1 MKKILKKG
9 VAMCGV
15 IGIISL
21 NQQVSFD
28 LYNGLLDLQHR
39 GQDTCG
45 MITQS
50 QDKVFIHK
58 GSGLV
63 AKVFNESI
71 VNSLQGPIGIAQ
83 VRYPTTK
90 GKVDAQPFYEDCG
103 GISLAHNGN
112 IYNDDEVRAFLQ
124 ERRLYCDSDCD
135 AETILKLLTHYFM
148 LSEKPIMEKCFDSAE
163 QSMRVLNGSYSTI
176 AAIRGQGFFAFRDPR
191 GIRPLLWGVKRN
203 EKGEPIA
210 YAFSSESVALE
221 SIVDEIDDVKHG
233 EAIFIDLSLHVTRRI
248 LIQEEPKHCMFEWVY
263 FSRATSKLQGKS
275 VNRVRGNLGKK
286 LAEIYQKS
294 PLYERLANSPEKVIV
309 ASVPETARPAS
320 VVFARHTGYE
330 YKDVLEKNRFVGRIF
345 IKPSESLR
353 RHEVATNLKAIEE
366 VVQNKIVFLVDDS
379 IVRGTTS
386 KGIVDKI
393 RRKGAKE
400 IHLFSTCP
408 PIQFPCYYGVDFPT
422 KQELISSNMNSA
434 QIAEYVGADSVT
446 FMDIDS
452 LSEAIGI
459 EPNNLCLACLNG
471 EYPTLSK

>member
-1 MKKILKKG
+1 
-9 VAMCGV
+9 MCGV
-15 IGIISL
+15 IGIISI

-45 MITQS
+45 MITLN

-63 AKVFNESI
+63 AKVFDEKT
-71 VNSLQGPIGIAQ
+71 VNSLLGRMGIAQ

-103 GISLAHNGN
+103 GICLAHNGN
-112 IYNDDEVRAFLQ
+112 IYNDEEVRASLQ
-124 ERRLYCDSDCD
+124 EKRLYCDSDCD

-148 LSEKPIMEKCFDSAE
+148 SSDKPIMERCFESAE
-163 QSMRVLNGSYSTI
+163 QSMRDLNGSYSTI
-176 AAIRGQGFFAFRDPR
+176 AVIRGEGFFAFRDPR

-203 EKGEPIA
+203 ELGEPIA
-210 YAFSSESVALE
+210 YAFASESVALE
-221 SIVDEIDDVKHG
+221 SIVDEIEDVKHG
-233 EAIFIDLSLHVTRRI
+233 EAIYIDMSMKVTRKI
-248 LIQEEPKHCMFEWVY
+248 LLQEQPKHCMFEWVY

-286 LAEIYQKS
+286 LAEIYLKS
-294 PLYERLANSPEKVIV
+294 PLYERLKQTPEKVIV
-309 ASVPETARPAS
+309 AAVPETARPAS

-366 VVQNKIVFLVDDS
+366 VVQNKIVLLVDDS

-386 KGIVDKI
+386 QGIVDKI
-393 RRKGAKE
+393 RKKGAKE
-400 IHLFSTCP
+400 IHIFSTCP
-408 PIQFPCYYGVDFPT
+408 PIQYPCFYGVDFPT
-422 KQELISSNMNSA
+422 KQELISSSKN
-434 QIAEYVGADSVT
+434 AEELAEFIDADSVT
-446 FMDIDS
+446 FMDIES
-452 LSEAIGI
+452 LSEAIGLDKD
-459 EPNNLCLACLNG
+459 NLCLACLNG
-471 EYPTLSK
+471 EYPTLTK

>member
-1 MKKILKKG
+1 
-9 VAMCGV
+9 MCGV

-45 MITQS
+45 MITFS

-58 GSGLV
+58 GTGLV
-63 AKVFNESI
+63 AKVFDEKI
-71 VNSLQGPIGIAQ
+71 VNSLLGNMGVAQ

-103 GISLAHNGN
+103 GIALAHNGN
-112 IYNDDEVRAFLQ
+112 IYNDDAVRAYLQ
-124 ERRLYCDSDCD
+124 ERRMYCDSDCD
-135 AETILKLLTHYFM
+135 AETILKILTHYFM
-148 LSEKPIMEKCFDSAE
+148 TSEKPIIERCFDSAR
-163 QSMRVLNGSYSTI
+163 QSMNDLNGSYSTI
-176 AAIRGQGFFAFRDPR
+176 AVIREEGFFAFRDPR

-203 EKGEPIA
+203 EQGDPIA
-210 YAFSSESVALE
+210 YAFASESVALE
-221 SIVDEIDDVKHG
+221 SIVDEIEDVKHG
-233 EAIFIDLSLHVTRRI
+233 EAIFIDLSLKVTRKI
-248 LIQEEPKHCMFEWVY
+248 LKQEQPKYCMFEWVY

-286 LAEIYQKS
+286 LAEIYQNS
-294 PLYERLANSPEKVIV
+294 PLYERLKQTPDKVIV

-320 VVFARHTGYE
+320 VVFARHVGYE

-393 RRKGAKE
+393 RKKGAKE
-400 IHLFSTCP
+400 IHIFSTCP
-408 PIQFPCYYGVDFPT
+408 PIQHPCFYGVDFPT
-422 KQELISSNMNSA
+422 KQELISSSKNA
-434 QIAEYVGADSVT
+434 DELADFIGADSVT

-459 EPNNLCLACLNG
+459 EKDHLCLACLNG
-471 EYPTLSK
+471 EYSTLAK

>member
-1 MKKILKKG
+1 
-9 VAMCGV
+9 MCGV

-45 MITQS
+45 MITLN

-63 AKVFNESI
+63 AKVFDEKI
-71 VNSLQGPIGIAQ
+71 VNSLLGRMGVAQ

-90 GKVDAQPFYEDCG
+90 GKIDAQPFYEDCG

-112 IYNDDEVRAFLQ
+112 IYNDDEVRASLQ
-124 ERRLYCDSDCD
+124 EKRLYCDSDCD
-135 AETILKLLTHYFM
+135 AETILKLMTHYFM
-148 LSEKPIMEKCFDSAE
+148 NSNQPIMERCFESAAS
-163 QSMRVLNGSYSTI
+163 SMDDLNGSYSTI
-176 AAIRGQGFFAFRDPR
+176 AVIRGEGFFAFRDPR

-203 EKGEPIA
+203 ETGEPIA
-210 YAFSSESVALE
+210 YAFASESVALE
-221 SIVDEIDDVKHG
+221 SIVDEIEDVKHG
-233 EAIFIDLSLHVTRRI
+233 EAIFIDLSMKVTRKI
-248 LIQEEPKHCMFEWVY
+248 LKQEQPKHCMFEWVY

-294 PLYERLANSPEKVIV
+294 PLYERLKQTPDKVIV

-393 RRKGAKE
+393 RKKGAKE
-400 IHLFSTCP
+400 IHIFSTCP
-408 PIQFPCYYGVDFPT
+408 PIQFPCFYGVDFPT
-422 KQELISSNMNSA
+422 KQELISSTKNA
-434 QIAEYVGADSVT
+434 DELAEFIGADSVT
-446 FMDIDS
+446 FMDIES
-452 LSEAIGI
+452 LSEAIGLDRDC
-459 EPNNLCLACLNG
+459 LCLACLNG
-471 EYPTLSK
+471 EYPTLTR